1 MDGAAK
7 IPAGGS
13 VRVRVGLPVVRAF
26 ENIQLELSEP
36 PDGVALRDVV
46 VSEAGAEFVLD
57 ADGSKAK
64 AGLRGNLIV
73 TVSGERVPAPG
84 GKQPGP
90 AARRRLPIGTLPAI
104 PFEIIPPR

>member
-26 ENIQLELSEP
+26 ENVQLELSEP

-46 VSEAGAEFVLD
+46 VSEAGAEFVLE

-73 TVSGERVPAPG
+73 TMSGERVPPPG

-90 AARRRLPIGTLPAI
+90 AARRRQPIGTLPAI
-104 PFEIIPPR
+104 SFEIITPR